1 MRDGSEAA
9 KPQSRQMLILYM
21 HYTVL
26 LIFCFLHMST
36 ILVLRDQNSFKLE
49 AYNLPFK
56 VAIAT
61 GLTSSHPEQSS

>member
-1 MRDGSEAA
+1 MALRPQNLRAA
-9 KPQSRQMLILYM
+9 KCLFYSCSTGTCNFFVSLI
-21 HYTVL
+21 
-26 LIFCFLHMST
+26 MST
-36 ILVLRDQNSFKLE
+36 ILVLRNQNSFKLE